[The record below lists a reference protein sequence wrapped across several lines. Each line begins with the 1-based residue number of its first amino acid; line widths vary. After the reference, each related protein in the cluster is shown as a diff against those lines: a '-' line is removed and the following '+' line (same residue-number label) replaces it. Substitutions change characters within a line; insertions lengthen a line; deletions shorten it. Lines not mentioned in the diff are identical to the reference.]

1 LWNCKK
7 CAAARNVS
15 IGKNSNKKIYFVS
28 STSVPLP
35 KKQTMP
41 KRSRSQANPYTQLP
55 YVLRIY
61 VLSYLNKM
69 EDNDNLTG
77 LYGYFTD
84 DFMRKPY
91 RVFNRNI
98 RIETTYNNPNN
109 DGSSQPTIYYSGC
122 ESCEL
127 VINSIDMLN
136 LPITLLQIQEVCKK
150 IHRV

>member
-1 LWNCKK
+1 LWNFQK

-15 IGKNSNKKIYFVS
+15 NERNSNKKDLFRFFNFC
-28 STSVPLP
+28 PFA

-61 VLSYLNKM
+61 VLSFLNKM

-84 DFMRKPY
+84 DFMRKPC

-127 VINSIDMLN
+127 VINSLDMLK

-150 IHRV
+150 IRRV